1 VDVLRR
7 SPLASGHLKAF
18 AFTPRRCD
26 HSLKVR
32 TCERGACASLFQV
45 STSCSSSCPYPCCCL
60 CFTAFSSV
68 KVPFLS
74 PVMIQETIELQRTRL
89 THTVQSSS
97 SSDLPGL
104 VSVETPR
111 SMSLMESVPNSPT
124 TSGSLSPGGA
134 GDGGVPTKCGPNS
147 KHWWRIRSMLSWLG
161 VGLIISVGYMDPGNW
176 QTDLSG
182 GASFYYSMLFVILFS
197 NLAAILLQHL
207 ALKLGIA
214 AERDLAQACRDAYSP
229 RVCQFLWITTEI
241 AILAT
246 DLAEVTGSAIAL
258 ELLFG
263 IPLPWGC
270 VLTAVD
276 VLVILL
282 FNQRNFRYMEAIVG
296 FLMLFIFV
304 SFVYEIAVAK
314 PIWGDVFF
322 GFLPST
328 GLVTNSAALFNAIGI
343 LGATVMPH
351 NLYLHSAIVQTRAYP
366 RTIEGKQWALR
377 YAAIDSVLSLTV
389 AFFVNAAILI
399 LAAAVFYTSG
409 QTNVAELQDAY
420 VLLSPTIG
428 ARAASTIF
436 ALALLASGQ
445 QATIT
450 GTLAGQIVMEGFVDI
465 KLKPWQRR
473 LVTRLLAIIPAVL
486 VTSIAGDSSVASL
499 LIISQVILSFQLT
512 FSIVPLVHFT
522 SMKKYVGESF
532 VNPRWL
538 MVLSVVLCVV
548 ITALNGVLIVDFG
561 INPGL

>member
-1 VDVLRR
+1 
-7 SPLASGHLKAF
+7 
-18 AFTPRRCD
+18 
-26 HSLKVR
+26 
-32 TCERGACASLFQV
+32 
-45 STSCSSSCPYPCCCL
+45 
-60 CFTAFSSV
+60 
-68 KVPFLS
+68 
-74 PVMIQETIELQRTRL
+74 
-89 THTVQSSS
+89 
-97 SSDLPGL
+97 
-104 VSVETPR
+104 
-111 SMSLMESVPNSPT
+111 MSLMEAGPTDSPAVPATPSSAAAADDDEVADKSASQCT
-124 TSGSLSPGGA
+124 
-134 GDGGVPTKCGPNS
+134 
-147 KHWWRIRSMLSWLG
+147 HWWRIRSMLSWLG

-182 GASFYYSMLFVILFS
+182 GASFYYSMLFVVLFA

-214 AERDLAQACRDAYSP
+214 AERDLAQACRDAYTP
-229 RVCQFLWITTEI
+229 RVCQFLWLTTEI

-258 ELLFG
+258 QLLFN

-270 VLTAVD
+270 VITAVD

-296 FLMLFIFV
+296 LLMLFIFV
-304 SFVYEIAVAK
+304 SFIYEIAVAK

-366 RTIEGKQWALR
+366 RTVEGKQWALR
-377 YAAIDSVLSLTV
+377 YAGLDSAMSLMV

-450 GTLAGQIVMEGFVDI
+450 GTLAGQIVMEGFVNI

-486 VTSIAGDSSVASL
+486 VTSIAGESSVASL

-522 SMKKYVGESF
+522 SMNKYVGEAF

-538 MVLSVVLCVV
+538 TILSVVLCVV
-548 ITALNGVLIVDFG
+548 ITVLNGVLIVDFG